1 MESARNELNLNFFA
15 FHLIIEKIRYNF
27 GLTQHQG
34 LILHNWSVWAFISC
48 ILVKKQQFML
58 YFSRKNFVF
67 QVSSNNLKMFIF
79 VLLFTKKA
87 IIVPFLWKIHF
98 IHPYFFFWTTPFS
111 TKYFMHS
118 QNFGSLK
125 KLCPSPELTNL
136 WEFQVSL
143 QFERPPSL
151 QCRSWQ

>member
-27 GLTQHQG
+27 RLTQHQG

-79 VLLFTKKA
+79 VLLFIKKA
-87 IIVPFLWKIHF
+87 IIFPFLWKIHF
-98 IHPYFFFWTTPFS
+98 NHPYFFSEQYPFHEIFYEFSKFWFIKKTMPISRTNKPMGVSSLS
-111 TKYFMHS
+111 TVWKAAKFA
-118 QNFGSLK
+118 
-125 KLCPSPELTNL
+125 
-136 WEFQVSL
+136 V
-143 QFERPPSL
+143 
-151 QCRSWQ
+151 